1 MVQSGFVAQQEP
13 VRVSNV
19 SNILAQN
26 QNHVLRV
33 SRAGPLPKQTIVGE
47 TNLRSSLSLDQ
58 TRSLI
63 QRTVI

>member
-1 MVQSGFVAQQEP
+1 M
-13 VRVSNV
+13 RVSNV